1 MADARKQKL
10 LAVFKNPAAVDA
22 YRKWAT
28 DPNTGQF
35 LSLAADLVS
44 PAPSTEVDR
53 SVHSEAVSKL
63 VRRETAE
70 EFMMACLNLEDYAE
84 VYGAG
89 GLPEPTYGATAPAPT
104 TQAKPRPRR
113 RSSGGEKDQTNANE
127 PTAQAK

>member
-1 MADARKQKL
+1 MADARKLKL
-10 LAVFKNPAAVDA
+10 LEIFKNPAVVDA
-22 YRKWAT
+22 YRKWAV
-28 DPNTGQF
+28 DPNTAKF

-44 PAPSTEVDR
+44 PSPSTETER
-53 SVHSEAVSKL
+53 SMHSEAVSKL

-113 RSSGGEKDQTNANE
+113 RSSGGEKDQYHAPE
-127 PTAQAK
+127 PTQEK